1 MSRPDHRLVV
11 ALPDGSPP
19 GFLSDMAGRLDVV
32 LMSNGDDAVP
42 MPDLVR
48 VELLVAGAGARRRLA
63 PELERMPRLRVI
75 QTMSAGV
82 DWLRDRVPDGV
93 IVSNAEGA
101 FDGPL
106 AEWVVAAILASLR
119 GLLTAR
125 DAQARG
131 EWTSVVP
138 KELAGRTVVILGY
151 GAIGSAV
158 AERLRPFGVEIVGI
172 ARTAHDGV
180 AGMDDIDRLLTSADI
195 LVDLLP
201 HTAETDRMLDARRL
215 ALLPDGALI
224 VNAGRGRTVDTAA
237 LVVEAGS
244 GRVSAALDVT
254 DPEPLPSDHP
264 LWAMPN
270 VLITPHVAGDSAES
284 DSRVWAIVDAQVRRY
299 LAGEP
304 LANRVPEY
312 LLR

>member
-19 GFLSDMAGRLDVV
+19 GFLSDVAGRLDVV
-32 LMSNGDDAVP
+32 LMSNGDDTVP

-63 PELERMPRLRVI
+63 PELERMPCLRVI

-131 EWTSVVP
+131 EWTSLVP

-172 ARTAHDGV
+172 ARTARDGV

-244 GRVSAALDVT
+244 GRISAALDVT

-284 DSRVWAIVDAQVRRY
+284 DSRVWAIVGAQVRRY